1 MSNATRRTN
10 PGGHAHGKVS
20 GVKFSETKKQPVK
33 TKSKTVI
40 KSKEAYE
47 LTLQEVDALMKR
59 GENNLST
66 RELERLSIL
75 ASAAEQYED
84 THNPLPLPDSLP
96 DIIRMRMFQ
105 MRLNQGF
112 IAKLLGISDA
122 KFSLIMNGKQKP
134 DIYFIKAIHQKLHVD
149 GNRLLQA
156 L

>member
-1 MSNATRRTN
+1 MSNVTRRAN
-10 PGGHAHGKVS
+10 PGSYARGKAS
-20 GVKFSETKKQPVK
+20 GVKFSETKKQSVK
-33 TKSKTVI
+33 TKSKLTI

-47 LTLQEVDALMKR
+47 LTLQEIDVLMKK
-59 GENNLST
+59 GESNLSA
-66 RELERLSIL
+66 RELELLSIL

-84 THNPLPLPDSLP
+84 THDPLPLPDSLP

-112 IAKLLGISDA
+112 VAKLLGVSDA

-134 DIYFIKAIHQKLHVD
+134 DIYFIKAIHQKLNVD
-149 GNRLLQA
+149 ANRILQA